1 MGDMGGVRGMSFAS
15 TPPAVA
21 SAISRSER
29 CRRREKAR
37 LLRRTRGSTWLDA
50 PGVRKRPFLRQDH
63 LVTALSGENA
73 GLVMTLKKDGSG
85 LPSLA
90 YGQHHP

>member
-1 MGDMGGVRGMSFAS
+1 MGSVRGTTS
-15 TPPAVA
+15 TDPIEPAYTLD
-21 SAISRSER
+21 
-29 CRRREKAR
+29 CR
-37 LLRRTRGSTWLDA
+37 TLDA
-50 PGVRKRPFLRQDH
+50 PGVRKQPFLRQDH

-73 GLVMTLKKDGSG
+73 GLVMTLKKDGSA

>member
-1 MGDMGGVRGMSFAS
+1 
-15 TPPAVA
+15 VA

-29 CRRREKAR
+29 CRRREKAPPSA
-37 LLRRTRGSTWLDA
+37 LHPGSTWLDA

-73 GLVMTLKKDGSG
+73 GIVMTLKKDGSA
-85 LPSLA
+85 LPPLA
-90 YGQHHP
+90 MSPVMDSTIL